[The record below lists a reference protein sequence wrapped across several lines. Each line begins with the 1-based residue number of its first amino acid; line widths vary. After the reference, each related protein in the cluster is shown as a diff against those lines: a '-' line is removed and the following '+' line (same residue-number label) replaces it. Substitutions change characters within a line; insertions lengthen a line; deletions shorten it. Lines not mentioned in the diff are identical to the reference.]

1 MKAVASIALVAA
13 QFLYMAGCQ
22 SLPSF
27 TQSGGVKEIL
37 VRADV
42 SLAEVSVNAGDKVRW
57 INERT
62 TPISIVFPQPVHA
75 KLSCR
80 NNFGGFYTGGIETTL
95 GPGESASLC
104 FHSPVSFQYV
114 VRMQSA
120 LEDGKVNITG
130 AIRVSEALGKHIV
143 QKLPDTMTTDNRTQ
157 P

>member
-1 MKAVASIALVAA
+1 MKAIASIAILVG
-13 QFLYMAGCQ
+13 QLLYMVGCQ
-22 SLPSF
+22 SMPSF
-27 TQSGGVKEIL
+27 TQSGGIKEIF
-37 VRADV
+37 VKADL
-42 SLAEVSVNAGDKVRW
+42 SPAEISVNAGDKVRW
-57 INERT
+57 INKRM

-130 AIRVSEALGKHIV
+130 AIRVVESLGQPSE